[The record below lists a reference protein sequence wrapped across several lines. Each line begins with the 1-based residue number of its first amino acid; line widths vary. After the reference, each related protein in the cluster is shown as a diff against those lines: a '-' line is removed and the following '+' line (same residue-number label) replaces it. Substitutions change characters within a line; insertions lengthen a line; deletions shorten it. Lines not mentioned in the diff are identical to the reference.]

1 VGMADSD
8 TSELIEQWARRALKA
23 AEIEL
28 PDDAS
33 VSAEAGG
40 DGASSSEGQ
49 RADGYRL
56 SVNLPKGEGEQ
67 QTASSIQAALSQAV
81 EDDPTLGGLFEK
93 VAVSPAG
100 VDLVGTSEAGVRS
113 MIELTA
119 FPREQPD
126 EDDED
131 EENGDSEEGD
141 GTDDSGEDDSDDADE
156 SDSDDEENGESGEGD
171 GKDDSDDAD
180 EDDSDDDAADDKAT
194 SDS

>member
-1 VGMADSD
+1 MADSD
-8 TSELIEQWARRALKA
+8 TCELIEQWAQQALQA

-40 DGASSSEGQ
+40 DGSSSFVGQ
-49 RADGYRL
+49 RAAGYTL
-56 SVNLPKGEGEQ
+56 SVGLPRGEGEQ

-100 VDLVGTSEAGVRS
+100 VDVVGTDDTGVRS

-119 FPREQPD
+119 FTSEQPD
-126 EDDED
+126 EGGE
-131 EENGDSEEGD
+131 SEEDD
-141 GTDDSGEDDSDDADE
+141 GTASS
-156 SDSDDEENGESGEGD
+156 S
-171 GKDDSDDAD
+171 
-180 EDDSDDDAADDKAT
+180 
-194 SDS
+194 